1 MACHPDLVLKSKQN
15 AKKFSLD
22 DMGEA
27 TVCRLCNDIAEDAIQ
42 SKCRHIFDREC
53 IKQYINTSVERMP
66 ACPVCHIPITI
77 DLDAPALEINEG
89 ISTTARQG
97 ILGRLDIDKWRS
109 SSKIEALVEELTN
122 LRQKDAT
129 TKSIVFSQFV
139 NFLDLIAF
147 RLQRA
152 GFTIC
157 RLEGTMSPQ
166 ARDATIKHFMN
177 NVHVTVFLVSLK
189 AGGVA
194 LNLTEAS
201 RVYLMDSWWNPA
213 VEFQAMDRIHRLGQH
228 RPVEAIKLVIEDS
241 IESRIVQLQEKKSA
255 MINATLSTDDS
266 AMGRLTPEDL
276 SFLFRL

>member
-1 MACHPDLVLKSKQN
+1 V
-15 AKKFSLD
+15 
-22 DMGEA
+22 
-27 TVCRLCNDIAEDAIQ
+27 
-42 SKCRHIFDREC
+42 
-53 IKQYINTSVERMP
+53 
-66 ACPVCHIPITI
+66 
-77 DLDAPALEINEG
+77 
-89 ISTTARQG
+89 
-97 ILGRLDIDKWRS
+97 DKWRS

-122 LRQKDAT
+122 LRRQDAT
-129 TKSIVFSQFV
+129 TKSLVFSQFV

-147 RLQRA
+147 RLKRA
-152 GFTIC
+152 GFNIC
-157 RLEGTMSPQ
+157 RLEGTMTPQ

-228 RPVEAIKLVIEDS
+228 RPVQAIKLIIEDS

-255 MINATLSTDDS
+255 MINATLSTDDQ
-266 AMGRLTPEDL
+266 AMGRLTPDDL